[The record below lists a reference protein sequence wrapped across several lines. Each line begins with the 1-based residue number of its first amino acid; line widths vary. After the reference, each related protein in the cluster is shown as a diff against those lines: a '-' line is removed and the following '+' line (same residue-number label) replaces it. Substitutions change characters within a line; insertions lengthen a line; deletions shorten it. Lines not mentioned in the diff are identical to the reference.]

1 MNSELREYRP
11 FVPACRK
18 RGFGKTLAY
27 RYAKEGLLETFTIG
41 KKRYVYLDSL
51 LTLPTRLAQ
60 AANDS
65 GDLPPMDGAK

>member
-1 MNSELREYRP
+1 
-11 FVPACRK
+11 
-18 RGFGKTLAY
+18 
-27 RYAKEGLLETFTIG
+27 LLETFTIG

>member
-1 MNSELREYRP
+1 MNSALREYRP

-27 RYAKEGLLETFTIG
+27 RYASAGLLETFTIG

-51 LTLPTRLAQ
+51 LTLPQR
-60 AANDS
+60 AARA
-65 GDLPPMDGAK
+65 DGLTGIAA

>member
-1 MNSELREYRP
+1 MDPALREYRA
-11 FVPACRK
+11 FIPACKK

-27 RYAKEGLLETFTIG
+27 RYASAGLLETFTLGG

-51 LTLPTRLAQ
+51 LSLPQRLKD

-65 GDLPPMDGAK
+65 EAR

>member
-1 MNSELREYRP
+1 MTATLREFRP

-27 RYAKEGLLETFTIG
+27 RYASAGLLETFTIG

-51 LTLPTRLAQ
+51 LTLPQRAAQ
-60 AANDS
+60 A
-65 GDLPPMDGAK
+65 DGLTGIAA